1 MASYN
6 DFYGYTDNTII
17 VNGVKM
23 TMKEY
28 NAFRREK
35 AKNKNKRKPK
45 KQLNEIQL
53 LPNDIK
59 TLMKSTKVFKS
70 LVAYYKNGYR
80 QWGNIHRE
88 VLKIDNMGGKF
99 ILVVSAIE
107 TTNKHITDICNL
119 AKHSNKAVFGMIQDL
134 SYKMTDLQRK
144 LMNLHNVVTGSGIIN
159 SPFNAHEVINGKGRR
174 LGLKILMYR
183 TEDAIIA
190 INTIIY
196 KLQQLAVIPNSIYDN
211 TSILKYGTMK

>member
-6 DFYGYTDNTII
+6 DFYGDNTII

-23 TMKEY
+23 TIKEY
-28 NAFRREK
+28 NLLRKKK
-35 AKNKNKRKPK
+35 ATNKSKRKPK

-53 LPNDIK
+53 LPDDIK

-70 LVAYYKNGYR
+70 LVAYYKNGYK

-107 TTNKHITDICNL
+107 TTNKHITEICNL
-119 AKHSNKAVFGMIQDL
+119 AKRSNKAVFGMIQDL
-134 SYKMTDLQRK
+134 SYKMADLQSK
-144 LMNLHNVVTGSGIIN
+144 LMSLHSVVTGSDIIN
-159 SPFNAHEVINGKGRR
+159 SPFNTHEVINGTNRR

>member
-6 DFYGYTDNTII
+6 DFYGDNTII

-23 TMKEY
+23 TIKEY
-28 NAFRREK
+28 NLLRKKK
-35 AKNKNKRKPK
+35 ATNKSKRKPK

-53 LPNDIK
+53 LPDDIK

-70 LVAYYKNGYR
+70 LVAYYKNGYK

-134 SYKMTDLQRK
+134 SYKMADLQSK
-144 LMNLHNVVTGSGIIN
+144 LMNLHSVVTGSDIIN
-159 SPFNAHEVINGKGRR
+159 SPFNTHEVINGKGRR

-196 KLQQLAVIPNSIYDN
+196 KLQQLAVIPDSIYDN

>member
-6 DFYGYTDNTII
+6 DFYGDNTII

-23 TMKEY
+23 TIKEY
-28 NAFRREK
+28 NLLRKKK
-35 AKNKNKRKPK
+35 ATNKSKRKPK

-53 LPNDIK
+53 LHDDIK

-70 LVAYYKNGYR
+70 LVAYYKNGYK

-134 SYKMTDLQRK
+134 SYKMTDLQSK
-144 LMNLHNVVTGSGIIN
+144 LMNLHSVVTGSDIIN
-159 SPFNAHEVINGKGRR
+159 SPFNTHEVINGKGRR

-196 KLQQLAVIPNSIYDN
+196 KLQQLAVIPDSIYDN
-211 TSILKYGTMK
+211 ASILKYGTMK

>member
-6 DFYGYTDNTII
+6 DFYGDNTII

-23 TMKEY
+23 TIKEY
-28 NAFRREK
+28 NLLRKKK
-35 AKNKNKRKPK
+35 ATNKSKRKPK

-53 LPNDIK
+53 LPDDIK

-70 LVAYYKNGYR
+70 LVAYYKNGYK

-107 TTNKHITDICNL
+107 TTNKHITEICNL

-134 SYKMTDLQRK
+134 SYKMADLQSK
-144 LMNLHNVVTGSGIIN
+144 LMNLHNVVTGSDIIH
-159 SPFNAHEVINGKGRR
+159 SPFNTHEVINGKGRR

-196 KLQQLAVIPNSIYDN
+196 KLQQLAVIPDSIYDN

>member
-35 AKNKNKRKPK
+35 VKNKNKRKAK

-53 LPNDIK
+53 LPDDIK

-70 LVAYYKNGYR
+70 LVAYYKNGYK

-107 TTNKHITDICNL
+107 TTNKHITEICDL

-134 SYKMTDLQRK
+134 SYKMTDLQSK
-144 LMNLHNVVTGSGIIN
+144 LMDLHNVVTGSGIIN
-159 SPFNAHEVINGKGRR
+159 SPFNIHEVINGKGRR

-196 KLQQLAVIPNSIYDN
+196 KLQQLAVIPDSIYDN

>member
-6 DFYGYTDNTII
+6 NFYSYTNNTII

-28 NAFRREK
+28 NALRREK
-35 AKNKNKRKPK
+35 AKNKNKRKAK

-70 LVAYYKNGYR
+70 LVAYYKNGYK

-107 TTNKHITDICNL
+107 TTNKHITEICDL

-134 SYKMTDLQRK
+134 SYKMTDLQSK
-144 LMNLHNVVTGSGIIN
+144 LMDLHNVVNGSGIIN
-159 SPFNAHEVINGKGRR
+159 SPFNTHEVINGKDRR

-196 KLQQLAVIPNSIYDN
+196 KLQQLAVIPDSIYN
-211 TSILKYGTMK
+211 NASILKYGTLK

>member
-6 DFYGYTDNTII
+6 DFYADNTII

-23 TMKEY
+23 TIKEY
-28 NAFRREK
+28 NLLRKKK
-35 AKNKNKRKPK
+35 ATNKSKRKAK

-53 LPNDIK
+53 LTDDIK

-70 LVAYYKNGYR
+70 LVAYYKNGYK

-134 SYKMTDLQRK
+134 SYKMADLQSK
-144 LMNLHNVVTGSGIIN
+144 LMSLHSVVTGSDIIN
-159 SPFNAHEVINGKGRR
+159 SPFNTHEVINGKGRR

-196 KLQQLAVIPNSIYDN
+196 KLQQLAVIPDSIYDN
-211 TSILKYGTMK
+211 ASILKYGTMK

>member
-6 DFYGYTDNTII
+6 DFYGDNTII

-23 TMKEY
+23 TIKEY
-28 NAFRREK
+28 NLLRKKK
-35 AKNKNKRKPK
+35 ATNKNKRKAK

-53 LPNDIK
+53 LPDDIK

-107 TTNKHITDICNL
+107 TTNKHITEICNL

-134 SYKMTDLQRK
+134 SYKMTDLQSK
-144 LMNLHNVVTGSGIIN
+144 LMNLHNVVNGSGIIN
-159 SPFNAHEVINGKGRR
+159 SPFNTHEVINGTNRR

>member
-35 AKNKNKRKPK
+35 VKNKNKRKAK

-70 LVAYYKNGYR
+70 LVAYYKNGYK

-99 ILVVSAIE
+99 ILVVSAIA
-107 TTNKHITDICNL
+107 TTNKHITEICNL
-119 AKHSNKAVFGMIQDL
+119 AKHSNKAVFFFFL
-134 SYKMTDLQRK
+134 
-144 LMNLHNVVTGSGIIN
+144 
-159 SPFNAHEVINGKGRR
+159 
-174 LGLKILMYR
+174 
-183 TEDAIIA
+183 
-190 INTIIY
+190 
-196 KLQQLAVIPNSIYDN
+196 
-211 TSILKYGTMK
+211 

>member
-35 AKNKNKRKPK
+35 TKNKNKRKAK

-53 LPNDIK
+53 LTDDIK

-70 LVAYYKNGYR
+70 LVAYYKNGYK

-99 ILVVSAIE
+99 ILVVSAIKA
-107 TTNKHITDICNL
+107 TNKHIYLT
-119 AKHSNKAVFGMIQDL
+119 
-134 SYKMTDLQRK
+134 Y
-144 LMNLHNVVTGSGIIN
+144 
-159 SPFNAHEVINGKGRR
+159 
-174 LGLKILMYR
+174 Y
-183 TEDAIIA
+183 
-190 INTIIY
+190 
-196 KLQQLAVIPNSIYDN
+196 
-211 TSILKYGTMK
+211 

>member
-35 AKNKNKRKPK
+35 VKNKNKRKAK

-53 LPNDIK
+53 LPDDIK

-70 LVAYYKNGYR
+70 LVAYYKNGYK

-99 ILVVSAIE
+99 ILAVSAIE
-107 TTNKHITDICNL
+107 TTNKHITEICNL
-119 AKHSNKAVFGMIQDL
+119 AKHSNKAVFFFFL
-134 SYKMTDLQRK
+134 
-144 LMNLHNVVTGSGIIN
+144 
-159 SPFNAHEVINGKGRR
+159 
-174 LGLKILMYR
+174 
-183 TEDAIIA
+183 
-190 INTIIY
+190 
-196 KLQQLAVIPNSIYDN
+196 
-211 TSILKYGTMK
+211 

>member
-1 MASYN
+1 MAYYN

-28 NAFRREK
+28 NALRKEK
-35 AKNKNKRKPK
+35 AKNKSKRKAK

-53 LPNDIK
+53 LPDDIK

-70 LVAYYKNGYR
+70 LVAYYKNGYK

-107 TTNKHITDICNL
+107 TTNKHITEICNL

-134 SYKMTDLQRK
+134 SYKMTDLQCK

-183 TEDAIIA
+183 TENAIIA

-196 KLQQLAVIPNSIYDN
+196 KLQQLAVIPNAIYDN
-211 TSILKYGTMK
+211 TSIFKYGTMK

>member
-1 MASYN
+1 MAYYN

-23 TMKEY
+23 TIKEY
-28 NAFRREK
+28 NLLRKKK
-35 AKNKNKRKPK
+35 ATNKSKRKPK

-53 LPNDIK
+53 LPDDIK

-70 LVAYYKNGYR
+70 LVAYYTNGYK

-99 ILVVSAIE
+99 ILVVSAIK
-107 TTNKHITDICNL
+107 TTNELIADICNV

-134 SYKMTDLQRK
+134 SYKMADLQSK
-144 LMNLHNVVTGSGIIN
+144 LMSLHSVVTGSGIIN
-159 SPFNAHEVINGKGRR
+159 SPFNTHEVINGKGRR

>member
-6 DFYGYTDNTII
+6 NFYSYTNNTII

-23 TMKEY
+23 TIKEY
-28 NAFRREK
+28 NALRREK

-70 LVAYYKNGYR
+70 LVAYYTNGYR
-80 QWGNIHRE
+80 QWGNIHKE

-107 TTNKHITDICNL
+107 TANKLIADICNV
-119 AKHSNKAVFGMIQDL
+119 AKRSNKAVFGMIQDL
-134 SYKMTDLQRK
+134 SYKMTDLQSK
-144 LMNLHNVVTGSGIIN
+144 LMDLHNVVSGSNIIN
-159 SPFNAHEVINGKGRR
+159 SPFNAHEVINGNGKR

-211 TSILKYGTMK
+211 AYILKYGTMK

>member
-6 DFYGYTDNTII
+6 YFYGYTDNTII

-28 NAFRREK
+28 NALRKEK
-35 AKNKNKRKPK
+35 AKNKSKRKAK

-53 LPNDIK
+53 LPDDIK

-70 LVAYYKNGYR
+70 LVAYYKNGYK

-107 TTNKHITDICNL
+107 TTNKHITEICNL

-134 SYKMTDLQRK
+134 SYKMADLQSK
-144 LMNLHNVVTGSGIIN
+144 LMNLHNVVTGSGIIH
-159 SPFNAHEVINGKGRR
+159 SPFNTHEVINGTNRR

>member
-6 DFYGYTDNTII
+6 DFYGDNTII

-23 TMKEY
+23 TIKEY
-28 NAFRREK
+28 NLLRKKK
-35 AKNKNKRKPK
+35 ATNKSKRKPK

-53 LPNDIK
+53 LPDDIK

-70 LVAYYKNGYR
+70 LVAYYTNGYK

-99 ILVVSAIE
+99 ILVVSAIK
-107 TTNKHITDICNL
+107 TTNELIADICNV
-119 AKHSNKAVFGMIQDL
+119 AKRSNKAVFGMIQDL
-134 SYKMTDLQRK
+134 SYKMADLQSK
-144 LMNLHNVVTGSGIIN
+144 LMSLHSVVTGSGIIN
-159 SPFNAHEVINGKGRR
+159 SPFNTHEVINGTNRR

-196 KLQQLAVIPNSIYDN
+196 KLQQLAVIPDSIYDN
-211 TSILKYGTMK
+211 TSILKYGIMK

>member
-28 NAFRREK
+28 NALRKEK
-35 AKNKNKRKPK
+35 AKNKSKRKAK

-53 LPNDIK
+53 LPDDIK

-70 LVAYYKNGYR
+70 LVAYYKNGYK

-99 ILVVSAIE
+99 ILVVSSIK
-107 TTNKHITDICNL
+107 TTNELIADICNL

-134 SYKMTDLQRK
+134 SYKMTDLQSK
-144 LMNLHNVVTGSGIIN
+144 LMDLHNVVNGSGIIN
-159 SPFNAHEVINGKGRR
+159 SPFNIHEVINGKGRR

-196 KLQQLAVIPNSIYDN
+196 KLQQLAVIPDSIYNN

>member
-6 DFYGYTDNTII
+6 DFYGDNTII

-28 NAFRREK
+28 NALRKEK
-35 AKNKNKRKPK
+35 AKNKSKRKAK

-53 LPNDIK
+53 LPDDIK

-70 LVAYYKNGYR
+70 LVAYYKNGYK

-99 ILVVSAIE
+99 ILVVSAIKA
-107 TTNKHITDICNL
+107 TNKHITDICNL

-134 SYKMTDLQRK
+134 SYKMTDLQSK

-159 SPFNAHEVINGKGRR
+159 SPFNIHEVINGKGRR

-196 KLQQLAVIPNSIYDN
+196 KLQQLAVIPDSIYNN

>member
-6 DFYGYTDNTII
+6 DFYGDNTII

-28 NAFRREK
+28 NALRKEK
-35 AKNKNKRKPK
+35 AKNKSKRKAK

-53 LPNDIK
+53 LPDDIK

-70 LVAYYKNGYR
+70 LVAYYKNGYK

-107 TTNKHITDICNL
+107 TTNKHITEICNL

-134 SYKMTDLQRK
+134 SYKMADLQSK
-144 LMNLHNVVTGSGIIN
+144 LMNLHNVVTGSGIIH
-159 SPFNAHEVINGKGRR
+159 SPFNTHEVINGTNRR

>member
-28 NAFRREK
+28 NAFRRENV
-35 AKNKNKRKPK
+35 KNKNKRKTK

-53 LPNDIK
+53 LPDDIK

-70 LVAYYKNGYR
+70 LVAYYKNGYK

-88 VLKIDNMGGKF
+88 VFKIDNISGKF
-99 ILVVSAIE
+99 ILVVSAIKA
-107 TTNKHITDICNL
+107 TNKHIYL
-119 AKHSNKAVFGMIQDL
+119 P
-134 SYKMTDLQRK
+134 Y
-144 LMNLHNVVTGSGIIN
+144 
-159 SPFNAHEVINGKGRR
+159 
-174 LGLKILMYR
+174 Y
-183 TEDAIIA
+183 
-190 INTIIY
+190 
-196 KLQQLAVIPNSIYDN
+196 
-211 TSILKYGTMK
+211 

>member
-6 DFYGYTDNTII
+6 DFYGDNTII

-23 TMKEY
+23 TIKEY
-28 NAFRREK
+28 NLLRKKK
-35 AKNKNKRKPK
+35 ATNKSKRKPK

-53 LPNDIK
+53 LPDDIK

-70 LVAYYKNGYR
+70 LVAYYKNGYK

-107 TTNKHITDICNL
+107 TTNKHITEICNL

-134 SYKMTDLQRK
+134 SYKMADLQSK
-144 LMNLHNVVTGSGIIN
+144 LMSLHSVVNGSGIIN
-159 SPFNAHEVINGKGRR
+159 SPFNTHEVINGKGRR

-196 KLQQLAVIPNSIYDN
+196 KLQQLAIIPDSIYDN

>member
-6 DFYGYTDNTII
+6 YFYGYTDNTII

-23 TMKEY
+23 TIKEY
-28 NAFRREK
+28 NLLRKKK
-35 AKNKNKRKPK
+35 ATNKSKRKAK

-53 LPNDIK
+53 LPDDIK

-70 LVAYYKNGYR
+70 LVAYYKNGYK

-107 TTNKHITDICNL
+107 TTNKHITEICNL
-119 AKHSNKAVFGMIQDL
+119 AKRSNKAVFGMIQDL
-134 SYKMTDLQRK
+134 SYKMADLQSK
-144 LMNLHNVVTGSGIIN
+144 LMNLHNVVTDYGIIN
-159 SPFNAHEVINGKGRR
+159 SPFNTHEVINGKGRR

>member
-6 DFYGYTDNTII
+6 DFYGYDNTII

-28 NAFRREK
+28 NALRKEK
-35 AKNKNKRKPK
+35 AKNKSKRKAK

-53 LPNDIK
+53 LSDDIK
-59 TLMKSTKVFKS
+59 TLMKSTKIFKS
-70 LVAYYKNGYR
+70 LVAYYKNGYK

-107 TTNKHITDICNL
+107 TTNKHITEICDL

-134 SYKMTDLQRK
+134 SYKMTNLQSK
-144 LMNLHNVVTGSGIIN
+144 LMNLHKVVNGSGIIN
-159 SPFNAHEVINGKGRR
+159 SPFKTHEVINGKGRR

-196 KLQQLAVIPNSIYDN
+196 KLQQLAVIPDSIYDN

>member
-6 DFYGYTDNTII
+6 DFYGYTNNAII

-28 NAFRREK
+28 NTLRREK
-35 AKNKNKRKPK
+35 VKNKNKRKAK

-53 LPNDIK
+53 LPDDIK

-70 LVAYYKNGYR
+70 LVAYYKNGYK

-107 TTNKHITDICNL
+107 TTNKHITEICNL
-119 AKHSNKAVFGMIQDL
+119 AKRSNKAVFGMIQDL
-134 SYKMTDLQRK
+134 SYKMTDLQSK
-144 LMNLHNVVTGSGIIN
+144 LMNLHNVVTGSGIIH
-159 SPFNAHEVINGKGRR
+159 SPFNTHEVINGKGRR

-211 TSILKYGTMK
+211 TSILKYGTLK